1 MATLLASRDA
11 GRILLHNIAWETY
24 EAILADMEDRAIRL
38 TYDQGDLEIMSP
50 SDEHERI
57 KSLVGRMIEAMT
69 EELDIPIRSAGST
82 TLRRQL
88 KRRGLEPDECYYVAH
103 EPQMRGRD
111 DIDLNVDPPP
121 DLAIEVDIS
130 HSSLDR
136 FGIYAAIGVP
146 EIWRLEEG
154 QVRVYLL
161 QGEQYVPQSP
171 SPAFPFLPLAE
182 VSRILGQRN
191 ETDETTWIRSFRRWV
206 ATLLSSPVV

>member
-1 MATLLASRDA
+1 MAILSASRDA
-11 GRILLHNIAWETY
+11 GRVLLHNIAWETY

-38 TYDQGDLEIMSP
+38 TYDRGDLEIMSP

-57 KSLVGRMIEAMT
+57 KSLIGRMIEAMT

-130 HSSLDR
+130 RSSLDR

-154 QVRVYLL
+154 QVRAYTLE
-161 QGEQYVPQSP
+161 GEQYMAQSRSP
-171 SPAFPFLPLAE
+171 SFPFLPLAE

-206 ATLLSSPVV
+206 ATLR